1 MGTAANQNTPKT
13 KQNNTKTGYWLAREV
28 LSVVTVRL
36 CESDRAFEK
45 FAKDT
50 LDTLGVI

>member
-1 MGTAANQNTPKT
+1 MGTAANQTLP
-13 KQNNTKTGYWLAREV
+13 KQNKTKTGYWLAREV